1 PETVFRLRVGGALST
16 YGVSVPLEVWQS
28 ADERLVLAVTC
39 DGVSEEREGARVC
52 GLAMAPSPM
61 VDDGGMAAEV
71 TSLSFE
77 FSQHALSQVM
87 EKWQLMQLVKAGG
100 NVYHLLV
107 NAGATIHVLVFHVWK
122 RRRGSP
128 VAAAAAAPRGLGIS
142 YFSEKGW
149 YYPPVF
155 PIKFRKTT
163 EYRLHDV
170 ASDRSCTAGV
180 ECICQHL
187 FDAEQF
193 LGEFLETFKPL
204 RQCSLVDYDLRL
216 VRVKFDGCSS

>member
-1 PETVFRLRVGGALST
+1 MNFHDFHHWREDGQAPETVFRLRVGGALST

-107 NAGATIHVLVFHVWK
+107 NAG
-122 RRRGSP
+122 RRYMCWCFTCG
-128 VAAAAAAPRGLGIS
+128 
-142 YFSEKGW
+142 K
-149 YYPPVF
+149 
-155 PIKFRKTT
+155 
-163 EYRLHDV
+163 DV
-170 ASDRSCTAGV
+170 AG
-180 ECICQHL
+180 
-187 FDAEQF
+187 
-193 LGEFLETFKPL
+193 L
-204 RQCSLVDYDLRL
+204 R
-216 VRVKFDGCSS
+216 